1 MAISPRS
8 TFSGP
13 TALLGHSDA
22 ATALKTAEPKHQFRR
37 PRSAQRSLLSLVV
50 VAEPVLAS
58 NTTFKP
64 TMNNFADGMIT
75 AKLKNTIQLVPT
87 INSQGQ
93 QVYVPDPRAAAT
105 ATRFSARMGQ
115 FGVSLLTVGLGVC
128 GVDGYSAKDARGVTQ
143 RAIAQPD
150 IDDLINATFNCQE

>member
-1 MAISPRS
+1 VRGRWFV
-8 TFSGP
+8 TV
-13 TALLGHSDA
+13 A
-22 ATALKTAEPKHQFRR
+22 A
-37 PRSAQRSLLSLVV
+37 LSLVV

-115 FGVSLLTVGLGVC
+115 FGVSP
-128 GVDGYSAKDARGVTQ
+128 DGRPG
-143 RAIAQPD
+143 R
-150 IDDLINATFNCQE
+150 LWG